1 MAWEQQASYE
11 FNLEEYEATKPVG
24 RDKSECA
31 LPPSMRIEILRRS
44 GYSRM
49 EIVQLT
55 KPVNIIRTRRKA
67 TVQSLKLAG
76 LHELMESVVRK
87 TRNILTL
94 GRFNREERK
103 FLERWCGT
111 GATKTNVAQEAYPT
125 AAFTEEDHSFGDA
138 VETEA

>member
-11 FNLEEYEATKPVG
+11 FNLEEYEATKPAG
-24 RDKSECA
+24 RTKSECA
-31 LPPSMRIEILRRS
+31 LPPSMRTEILRRS

-55 KPVNIIRTRRKA
+55 KPVNIVRARRKA
-67 TVQSLKLAG
+67 TAQSLRLAG
-76 LHELMESVVRK
+76 LQELMESLVRK

-94 GRFNREERK
+94 GRLKRQERQY
-103 FLERWCGT
+103 LERWCGST
-111 GATKTNVAQEAYPT
+111 SKNNVPQEAFPT
-125 AAFTEEDHSFGDA
+125 AAFTEEDNSFGDA